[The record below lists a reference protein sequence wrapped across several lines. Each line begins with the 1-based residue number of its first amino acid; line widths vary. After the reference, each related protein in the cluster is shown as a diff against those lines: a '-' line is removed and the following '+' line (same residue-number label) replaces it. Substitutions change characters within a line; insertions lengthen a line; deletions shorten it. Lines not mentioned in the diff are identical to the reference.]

1 LSTTAS
7 GRHDGITLGDARET
21 PCNSPLFH
29 CGVGTGRCV
38 GCGSMVRWSTP
49 SNHDSFVWQRSAV
62 FGCARL
68 RSTAPS
74 HERAARSHRDEVR
87 RTPLTAL
94 LRVLLVLADDHSMST
109 LTVLSS

>member
-1 LSTTAS
+1 
-7 GRHDGITLGDARET
+7 
-21 PCNSPLFH
+21 
-29 CGVGTGRCV
+29 
-38 GCGSMVRWSTP
+38 MVRWSTP